1 MRGAGEIAALV
12 GRGELDP
19 VAVVEEALERIAGD
33 ADLNAIMVTNGER
46 ALGRARAGV
55 SGRLAGVP
63 LLVKDLID
71 VAGLRTSYG
80 SKLYAERIAETTAPS
95 VRALEAEGAI
105 VVATTTCDEFAWGVS
120 GQNTHWG
127 DTQNPL
133 RPGRVT
139 GGSSSGNAAALAV
152 GMGALALGT
161 DTGGSVR
168 VPAAACGVVG
178 FKTPFGAITTEGVFP
193 LVPALDTVGPM
204 ARSVADCALAWSVL
218 TGAPVP
224 EPRLEGKR
232 IGRLTHL
239 PSLGEAGAEPA
250 PRDPRADDLPGED
263 VELPVPEADVW
274 PVFYGGAAESHRATY
289 PARADDYG
297 PSIRAKLVRAVRTTP
312 EAAAASARG
321 DGGVAA
327 RGGAG
332 PGRRHHRLA
341 GARARAAARHRHA
354 RARVPDPVLGLR
366 ARVQLPRLAGDR
378 DRGDAARRPRSADA
392 ARGRAR
398 VGSVG
403 RPE

>member
-80 SKLYAERIAETTAPS
+80 SKLYAERIAAVTAPS

-289 PARADDYG
+289 PARAADYG

-312 EAAAASARG
+312 EAQRRAHEAMAAWQ
-321 DGGVAA
+321 
-327 RGGAG
+327 
-332 PGRRHHRLA
+332 
-341 GARARAAARHRHA
+341 RAAAQDPA
-354 RARVPDPVLGLR
+354 VDIIVSPVLGL
-366 ARVQLPRLAGDR
+366 AQLPDIDTPEHEFRVPFSAYARPFNFLGWPAIAIGETQL
-378 DRGDAARRPRSADA
+378 AARDPQTLLEA
-392 ARGRAR
+392 ALAWG
-398 VGSVG
+398 
-403 RPE
+403 P

>member
-1 MRGAGEIAALV
+1 VRGAAEIAELV

-19 VAVVEEALERIAGD
+19 VAVVEEALERIAGG
-33 ADLNAIMVTNGER
+33 AGLNAILVTEGAR
-46 ALGRARAGV
+46 ARARARAGV

-71 VAGLRTSYG
+71 VEGLRIAFG
-80 SKLYAERIAETTAPS
+80 SKLYADRIADATAPS

-105 VVATTTCDEFAWGVS
+105 VVATTGCDEFAWGVS
-120 GQNTHWG
+120 GQNVHWG
-127 DTQNPL
+127 DTQNPH

-139 GGSSSGNAAALAV
+139 GGSSSGNGAALAA

-178 FKTPFGAITTEGVFP
+178 LKTPFGALTTDGVFP

-218 TGAPVP
+218 SGEPVP

-232 IGRLTHL
+232 LGKLTHL
-239 PSLGEAGAEPA
+239 PSLGEADAERP
-250 PRDPRADDLPGED
+250 PRDPRADDLPGEE

-289 PARADDYG
+289 PARAEDYG
-297 PSIRAKLVRAVRTTP
+297 PSIRAKLERAVRTTP
-312 EAAAASARG
+312 EAARRAHEAMTAWQRTAAQDPPVDVIVS
-321 DGGVAA
+321 
-327 RGGAG
+327 
-332 PGRRHHRLA
+332 
-341 GARARAAARHRHA
+341 
-354 RARVPDPVLGLR
+354 PVLGLPELPDITTPEHEFR
-366 ARVQLPRLAGDR
+366 IPFSAYARPFNFLGWPAIAIGQTQL
-378 DRGDAARRPRSADA
+378 AARDVRTLLEA
-392 ARGRAR
+392 ALAWG
-398 VGSVG
+398 
-403 RPE
+403 P

>member
-1 MRGAGEIAALV
+1 MRGAAEIAELV
-12 GRGELDP
+12 SRGELDP

-71 VAGLRTSYG
+71 VAGLRTAFG
-80 SKLYAERIAETTAPS
+80 SKIYAERIAETTAPC

-127 DTQNPL
+127 DTQNPH
-133 RPGRVT
+133 RPGRVA

-168 VPAAACGVVG
+168 IPAGACGVVG
-178 FKTPFGAITTEGVFP
+178 FKPPFGAITTEGVFP

-204 ARSVADCALAWSVL
+204 ARSVEDCALAWSVL
-218 TGAPVP
+218 TGEPMP

-232 IGRLTHL
+232 IGKLIRL
-239 PSLGEAGAEPA
+239 PSTGEVEPA
-250 PRDPRADDLPGED
+250 PPDPRADDLPGEE
-263 VELPVPEADVW
+263 VELPEPEADVW
-274 PVFYGGAAESHRATY
+274 PVFYAGAAESHRATY
-289 PARADDYG
+289 PARSDDYG
-297 PSIRAKLVRAVRTTP
+297 PSIRAKLVRAVRTSP
-312 EAAAASARG
+312 ESARR
-321 DGGVAA
+321 A
-327 RGGAG
+327 REAM
-332 PGRRHHRLA
+332 LA
-341 GARARAAARHRHA
+341 WQRAAAEEPA
-354 RARVPDPVLGLR
+354 VDIIVSPVLGLPELPDIDTPEHEFRIPFSAYAR
-366 ARVQLPRLAGDR
+366 AYNFLGWPAIAIGETQL
-378 DRGDAARRPRSADA
+378 AARDPRTLLEA
-392 ARGRAR
+392 ALAWG
-398 VGSVG
+398 
-403 RPE
+403 P